1 MSILLGH
8 SSIRPMT
15 SILQK
20 VNQVCE
26 KEKIGFAIL
35 SKKGFLRAADSLFL
49 SFLDKKILSIGTIP
63 QADIE
68 KTFLTKVLPAHA
80 NTVNNWIRGNAPAS
94 GGLWQMTVPFGEASL
109 ELFRA
114 AITDSDEEAVL
125 FFRVANHSGSYDSSL
140 SRIFTELSE
149 EMASIL
155 LDSLDHEKILETLAD
170 PFWEGSN
177 LPEPPKIFLWNTSK
191 WQKNSSLIQVETR
204 TSSDHQPPIT
214 TAIKAIIPEQVIHSI
229 SIPVSRSF
237 FIKEADPESIHMI
250 VPLFRETSHLGWM
263 LQKLTSPEQ
272 KETSNTQHIQQKAN
286 DLTRKIFRNREDLRL
301 ISPLNRDP
309 DSALLSR
316 RGLIDGLADLI
327 EMASLKHQ
335 GVGVI
340 GITLTESRGVF
351 PLVEHLEL
359 FTRYSDLLGR
369 ISPMEFLVFLPDTSR
384 LGTEKALIR
393 MKTALLA
400 EVAGNS
406 SMLAKFTSCHA
417 PEDGASPLKLLR
429 AAFQEGPLTRIDS
442 RAQNPFG

>member
-15 SILQK
+15 SVLQK
-20 VNQVCE
+20 VNQICE
-26 KEKIGFAIL
+26 KEMIGFALL

-49 SFLDKKILSIGTIP
+49 SFLDKKIISVGTIP

-68 KTFLTKVLPAHA
+68 KTFLTKILPANA
-80 NTVNNWIRGNAPAS
+80 SQINTWIRGNTPAS
-94 GGLWQMTVPFGEASL
+94 GGLWQTSVPFGEASL

-125 FFRVANHSGSYDSSL
+125 FFRVANHSASLDNSL

-170 PFWEGSN
+170 PFWEESN
-177 LPEPPKIFLWNTSK
+177 LPEPPKIFLWTTSK
-191 WQKNSSLIQVETR
+191 WQKNSSLIQVSTR
-204 TSSDHQPPIT
+204 TSADHQMPIT
-214 TAIKAIIPEQVIHSI
+214 TAISAIIPEQVIQSI

-250 VPLFRETSHLGWM
+250 IPLFRETSHLGWM
-263 LQKLTSPEQ
+263 LQKLTSQEQ

-286 DLTRKIFRNREDLRL
+286 DLTRKIFRKREELRL

-327 EMASLKHQ
+327 EMASLRHQ

-340 GITLTESRGVF
+340 GITLTEARGVF

-369 ISPMEFLVFLPDTSR
+369 MSPMEFLVFLPDTSR
-384 LGTEKALIR
+384 LGTEKALAR

-406 SMLAKFTSCHA
+406 SLLAKFTSCHA

-429 AAFQEGPLTRIDS
+429 AAFQESPQTRMDI
-442 RAQNPFG
+442 RAKNPFG